1 MKIKKD
7 EKIHKSADSDG
18 GGIMCLP
25 RPVQAALAAVWIAI
39 VCVCFFNRDKFSVD
53 EVLRFAPSE
62 PWLAALI
69 MLLLFALKSLS
80 VVVYCGILYAA
91 DGILFSLPVAILM
104 NILGT
109 AVMVSVPYFI
119 GRRRGGDIPA
129 RVVERFPKAALIKE
143 FRDRND
149 FLFTLTVRL
158 IGLLPC
164 DIVSLYFGACRV
176 SYPYYLAACILGM
189 LPAIVTMPLIGMSAH
204 DPTSPRFWISLTV
217 NALLGVC
224 SLAACAVIERKQ
236 SCRHDR

>member
-7 EKIHKSADSDG
+7 DKIHKSADSDG
-18 GGIMCLP
+18 GGIMRLP

-53 EVLRFAPSE
+53 EVLRFTPSE

-129 RVVERFPKAALIKE
+129 
-143 FRDRND
+143 
-149 FLFTLTVRL
+149 
-158 IGLLPC
+158 
-164 DIVSLYFGACRV
+164 CRV

-204 DPTSPRFWISLTV
+204 DHTSPRFWISLTV
-217 NALLGVC
+217 NSLLGVC

>member
-7 EKIHKSADSDG
+7 DKIHKSADSDG
-18 GGIMCLP
+18 GGIMRLP

-53 EVLRFAPSE
+53 EVLRFTPSE

-119 GRRRGGDIPA
+119 GRRRGADKGIP
-129 RVVERFPKAALIKE
+129 RPQRFSFHPHGKAYRTSPLRHSEPLLRRMPRKLPVLPCRMHTRHAA
-143 FRDRND
+143 RDRND
-149 FLFTLTVRL
+149 ATHR
-158 IGLLPC
+158 
-164 DIVSLYFGACRV
+164 
-176 SYPYYLAACILGM
+176 
-189 LPAIVTMPLIGMSAH
+189 H
-204 DPTSPRFWISLTV
+204 
-217 NALLGVC
+217 
-224 SLAACAVIERKQ
+224 ERT
-236 SCRHDR
+236 